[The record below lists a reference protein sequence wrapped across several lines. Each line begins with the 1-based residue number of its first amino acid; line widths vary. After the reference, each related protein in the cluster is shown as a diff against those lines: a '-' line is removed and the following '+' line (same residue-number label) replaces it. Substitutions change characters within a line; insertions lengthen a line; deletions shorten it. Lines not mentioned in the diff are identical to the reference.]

1 MHLLPQAFL
10 STTWVKMFDISDSEL
25 IMLYRENNEEALDIL
40 NQKYN
45 IVTKRIINKYY
56 PFLRKLNINF
66 DELTLSCHELIN
78 EALDTYNSLYKA
90 SLNTYISLIIDR
102 KVKKTII
109 NAIRYNKK
117 NIEVS
122 NINFDNTASSISS
135 NSLDPLEAIC
145 ASESQKN
152 LNEIILNKLNNNE
165 LAIFSLLLDGL
176 SYKDIAFTLMQSYK
190 QIYKKVQNI
199 RKKLIPEL
207 QKMLD

>member
-1 MHLLPQAFL
+1 MHPLPQAFL

-117 NIEVS
+117 NMELS
-122 NINFDNTASSISS
+122 NIDFDNATD
-135 NSLDPLEAIC
+135 NSLDPLETLC
-145 ASESQKN
+145 AKESQKN

>member
-1 MHLLPQAFL
+1 
-10 STTWVKMFDISDSEL
+10 MFDISDSEL
-25 IMLYRENNEEALDIL
+25 IMLYRENNEEATDIL
-40 NQKYN
+40 NQKYS

-56 PFLRKLNINF
+56 PQLKKLKVNF
-66 DELTLSCHELIN
+66 SELISSCHELVN
-78 EALDTYNSLYKA
+78 EALDTYSTLSKA

-102 KVKKTII
+102 KIKKTII
-109 NAIRYNKK
+109 NAVRYNKK
-117 NIEVS
+117 NMELS
-122 NINFDNTASSISS
+122 NIDFDNATD
-135 NSLDPLEAIC
+135 NSLDPLETLC
-145 ASESQKN
+145 AKESQKN

-176 SYKDIAFTLMQSYK
+176 SYKDISFTLMQSYK

>member
-1 MHLLPQAFL
+1 
-10 STTWVKMFDISDSEL
+10 MFDISDSEL
-25 IMLYRENNEEALDIL
+25 IMLYRENNEEATDIL
-40 NQKYN
+40 NQKYS

-56 PFLRKLNINF
+56 PQLKKLNINF
-66 DELTLSCHELIN
+66 DELILSCHELVN
-78 EALDTYNSLYKA
+78 EALDTYNPLSKA

-102 KVKKTII
+102 KIKKTII
-109 NAIRYNKK
+109 NAVRYNKK
-117 NIEVS
+117 NMELSSID
-122 NINFDNTASSISS
+122 FDNATD
-135 NSLDPLEAIC
+135 NSLDPLETLC
-145 ASESQKN
+145 AKESQKN

-190 QIYKKVQNI
+190 QIYKKVKNI

>member
-1 MHLLPQAFL
+1 MHPSLQAFL

-25 IMLYRENNEEALDIL
+25 IMLYRENNEEATDIL
-40 NQKYN
+40 NQKYS

-56 PFLRKLNINF
+56 PQLKKLNVNF
-66 DELTLSCHELIN
+66 YELISSCQELVN
-78 EALDTYNSLYKA
+78 EALDTYNSLSKA
-90 SLNTYISLIIDR
+90 SLNTYISLIIER
-102 KVKKTII
+102 KIKKTII
-109 NAIRYNKK
+109 NAVRYNKK
-117 NIEVS
+117 NMELS
-122 NINFDNTASSISS
+122 NIDFDNATD
-135 NSLDPLEAIC
+135 NSLDPLETLC
-145 ASESQKN
+145 AKESQKN

-190 QIYKKVQNI
+190 QIYKKIQNI

>member
-1 MHLLPQAFL
+1 
-10 STTWVKMFDISDSEL
+10 MFDISDFEL

-40 NQKYN
+40 NKKYS

-56 PFLRKLNINF
+56 PQLKKLNVNF
-66 DELTLSCHELIN
+66 YELISSCQELVN
-78 EALDTYNSLYKA
+78 EALDTYNSLSKA
-90 SLNTYISLIIDR
+90 SLNTYISLIIER
-102 KVKKTII
+102 KIKKTII
-109 NAIRYNKK
+109 NAVRYNKK
-117 NIEVS
+117 NMELS
-122 NINFDNTASSISS
+122 NIDFDNATD
-135 NSLDPLEAIC
+135 NSLDPLETLC
-145 ASESQKN
+145 AKESQKN

-190 QIYKKVQNI
+190 QIYKKIQNI

>member
-1 MHLLPQAFL
+1 
-10 STTWVKMFDISDSEL
+10 MFDISDSEL
-25 IMLYRENNEEALDIL
+25 IMLYRENNEEATDIL
-40 NQKYN
+40 NQKYS

-56 PFLRKLNINF
+56 PQLKKLNVNF
-66 DELTLSCHELIN
+66 YELISSCHELVN
-78 EALDTYNSLYKA
+78 EALDTYNPLSKA

-102 KVKKTII
+102 KIKKTII
-109 NAIRYNKK
+109 NAVRYNKK
-117 NIEVS
+117 NMELSSID
-122 NINFDNTASSISS
+122 FDNATV
-135 NSLDPLEAIC
+135 NSLDPLETLC
-145 ASESQKN
+145 AKESQKN

>member
-1 MHLLPQAFL
+1 MHPSPQAFL

-25 IMLYRENNEEALDIL
+25 IMLYRENNEEATDIL
-40 NQKYN
+40 NQKYS

-56 PFLRKLNINF
+56 PQLKKLNVNF
-66 DELTLSCHELIN
+66 YELISSCHELVN
-78 EALDTYNSLYKA
+78 EALDTYNPLSKA

-102 KVKKTII
+102 KIKKTII
-109 NAIRYNKK
+109 NAVRYNKK
-117 NIEVS
+117 NMELSSID
-122 NINFDNTASSISS
+122 FDNATD
-135 NSLDPLEAIC
+135 NSLDPLETLC
-145 ASESQKN
+145 AKESQKN
-152 LNEIILNKLNNNE
+152 LNEIILNKLNNKE

-207 QKMLD
+207 QKILD

>member
-1 MHLLPQAFL
+1 MHPSLQAFL

-40 NQKYN
+40 NKKYY

-56 PFLRKLNINF
+56 PFLKKLNINF
-66 DELTLSCHELIN
+66 DELILSCHELVN
-78 EALDTYNSLYKA
+78 EALDTYNTLSKA

-102 KVKKTII
+102 KIKKTII
-109 NAIRYNKK
+109 NTIRDNKK
-117 NIEVS
+117 NIEVT
-122 NINFDNTASSISS
+122 NINFDNTASSTS
-135 NSLDPLEAIC
+135 NSLDPLETIC

-152 LNEIILNKLNNNE
+152 LNETILNKLNNNE

>member
-1 MHLLPQAFL
+1 MHPSPQAFL

-25 IMLYRENNEEALDIL
+25 IMLYRENNEEATDIL
-40 NQKYN
+40 NQKYS

-56 PFLRKLNINF
+56 PQLKKLNVNF
-66 DELTLSCHELIN
+66 YELISSCHELVN
-78 EALDTYNSLYKA
+78 EALDTYNPLSKA

-102 KVKKTII
+102 RIKKTII
-109 NAIRYNKK
+109 NAVRYNKK
-117 NIEVS
+117 NMELS
-122 NINFDNTASSISS
+122 NIDFDNTTD
-135 NSLDPLEAIC
+135 NSLDPLETLC
-145 ASESQKN
+145 AKESQKN

-207 QKMLD
+207 QKILD

>member
-1 MHLLPQAFL
+1 MHPLPQAFL

-25 IMLYRENNEEALDIL
+25 IMLYRENNEEATDIL
-40 NQKYN
+40 NQKYS

-56 PFLRKLNINF
+56 PQLKKLNVNF
-66 DELTLSCHELIN
+66 YELISSCQELVN
-78 EALDTYNSLYKA
+78 EALDTYNSLSKA
-90 SLNTYISLIIDR
+90 SLNTYISLIIER
-102 KVKKTII
+102 KIKKTII
-109 NAIRYNKK
+109 NAVRYNKK
-117 NIEVS
+117 NMELS
-122 NINFDNTASSISS
+122 NIDFDNATD
-135 NSLDPLEAIC
+135 NSLDPLETLC
-145 ASESQKN
+145 AKESQKN

-190 QIYKKVQNI
+190 QIYKKIQNI